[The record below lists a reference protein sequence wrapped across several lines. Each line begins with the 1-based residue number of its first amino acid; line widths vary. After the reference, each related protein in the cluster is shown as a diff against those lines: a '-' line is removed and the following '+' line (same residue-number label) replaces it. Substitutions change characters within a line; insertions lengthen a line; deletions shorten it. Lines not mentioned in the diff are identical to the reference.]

1 MLRFVGMGRDMS
13 WSVMMETET
22 QVMAALKTVRLNLI
36 FNAVEEA
43 PQVLIRVS
51 RLLALNV

>member
-1 MLRFVGMGRDMS
+1 MS
-13 WSVMMETET
+13 HSVMMETET

-36 FNAVEEA
+36 LNAVEAA

-51 RLLALNV
+51 RPLVLNVEFLILTLS